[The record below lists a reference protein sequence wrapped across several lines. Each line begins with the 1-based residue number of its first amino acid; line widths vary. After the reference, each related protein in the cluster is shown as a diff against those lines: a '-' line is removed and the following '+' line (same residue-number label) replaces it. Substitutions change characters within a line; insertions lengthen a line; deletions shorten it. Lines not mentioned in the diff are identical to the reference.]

1 MKILVAGVVAPS
13 GLGDELQ
20 YLVGA
25 TLITK
30 HLSNAKVD
38 LFIPTGSLNAP
49 LTLIPSSSSIRVSQG
64 FPERTSVSSIFRMF
78 VGSGAT
84 KQKAQESASPE
95 YNTKLSKNLV
105 SRLKDLVSK
114 RYYESTIMATYV
126 RPVVGR
132 FINGL
137 KYDGGF
143 IGGHTIEYSA
153 FFDDLITYNCARFVV
168 KGPLIT
174 FPISASH
181 IGLKNRERYLKALR
195 KALLRLDVIFVRG
208 GYSYEILSRFV
219 HPRRLL
225 VTLDSGFGIRI
236 LVENP
241 GNVVRRRSLVV
252 CIVPRSDY
260 FYFYNLGQLYPRYL
274 LALKRLI
281 RVLISEFDVDVWL
294 VPHTIKSSTRLGD
307 EYAIH
312 DLLGILDESLRR
324 NIEIKAPQNIFDS
337 ARIFNSCDMVV
348 TSRMHAGIVSL
359 AYGKPTLFF
368 MPRDDVKVL
377 DILSYLG
384 LSEER
389 YIIDS
394 FNPREYDKLPGMVND
409 ILFNLSQETKTIE
422 FAIGRHLPDIEKPI
436 ILAKKLLSDV
446 GVHG

>member
-1 MKILVAGVVAPS
+1 MKILLAGVVAPS

-49 LTLIPSSSSIRVSQG
+49 LTLIPSSSSIRVLQG
-64 FPERTSVSSIFRMF
+64 FSERTAVFSIFRMF
-78 VGSGAT
+78 VGSGVS
-84 KQKAQESASPE
+84 KQKVQESASPE

-105 SRLKDLVSK
+105 SRLKDLVFK
-114 RYYESTIMATYV
+114 RYYESAVAATYV
-126 RPVVGR
+126 RPAVGR
-132 FINGL
+132 FIDGL

-143 IGGHTIEYSA
+143 IGGHTIEYAA
-153 FFDDLITYNCARFVV
+153 FFDYLLTYNCARFVV

-174 FPISASH
+174 YPISVSL
-181 IGLKNRERYLKALR
+181 IGLKHRERYLKALR
-195 KALLRLDVIFVRG
+195 KALQRFDVIFVRG
-208 GYSYEILSRFV
+208 RYSYDILTKFVDPSRLV
-219 HPRRLL
+219 

-236 LVENP
+236 LAENP
-241 GNVVRRRSLVV
+241 GNFVRRRSLVV
-252 CIVPRSDY
+252 CIVPRNDY
-260 FYFYNLGQLYPRYL
+260 FYFYNLGRLYPRYL
-274 LALKRLI
+274 LALKNLI

-294 VPHTIKSSTRLGD
+294 VPHTVKSSTRLGD

-312 DLLGILDESLRR
+312 DLLGVLDESLRR

-394 FNPREYDKLPGMVND
+394 FNPREYDKLPGIVKD
-409 ILFNLSQETKTIE
+409 ILFNSSRETKTIE
-422 FAIGRHLPDIEKPI
+422 FTIGRHLPDIEKPV

-446 GVHG
+446 RVYG